1 VRRGAGFRSG
11 FRSHFNSLLLMRRS
25 NEATGTTLAEPTTC
39 AQESADHD
47 PSLRLRKSAART
59 VH

>member
-1 VRRGAGFRSG
+1 
-11 FRSHFNSLLLMRRS
+11 LLLMRRS